1 MRIGLIRTVAHSDD
15 DVLAWRPLPFGDVG
29 IDVRI
34 YPSWIPVTPYTLLE
48 QAMQVLGHIDAA
60 LSAVEDG
67 CNVVIIDSV
76 GDFGLEVMRTILP
89 VPVLG
94 PGLLAM
100 EEASRGG
107 RKFGIVT
114 VWPASLNFVLEDRL
128 ATARCESRCVGI
140 INIEQPRHLERL
152 SEPQG
157 CLAKPHG
164 NHDRLVKRITAA
176 VTDLVDKNG
185 AEAVMLGCTCM
196 FDLAKDITAVTQAP
210 IINPL
215 MVALDAART
224 VKPLEQKPASSPD
237 HERLL
242 RAMIDAVAHE
252 SVGNCRVRIS
262 PASSLTVG

>member
-1 MRIGLIRTVAHSDD
+1 MHSDD
-15 DVLAWRPLPFGDVG
+15 DTLKRHPLSFDNVD
-29 IDVRI
+29 IDLRV
-34 YPSWIPVTPYTLLE
+34 YPSWVPVSPYTLLE
-48 QAMQVLGHIDAA
+48 QAMQVLGHTDAA

-76 GDFGLEVMRTILP
+76 GDFGLEVMSTILP
-89 VPVLG
+89 IPVLG
-94 PGLLAM
+94 PGQLAL
-100 EEASRGG
+100 EQASRGG

-114 VWPASLNFVLEDRL
+114 VWPASMNLILESRL
-128 ATARCESRCVGI
+128 ATARCESLCVGI
-140 INIEQPRHLERL
+140 INIEQPQHLERL

-157 CLAKPHG
+157 CLALAHG
-164 NHDRLVKRITAA
+164 EHDRLVERITAA
-176 VTDLVDKNG
+176 VSSLVDKNG

-196 FDLAKDITAVTQAP
+196 FDLAEDIAAVTQAP

-215 MVALDAART
+215 MVALDAARS
-224 VKPLEQKPASSPD
+224 VKPLKQKPASSPD

-262 PASSLTVG
+262 SASSLALG